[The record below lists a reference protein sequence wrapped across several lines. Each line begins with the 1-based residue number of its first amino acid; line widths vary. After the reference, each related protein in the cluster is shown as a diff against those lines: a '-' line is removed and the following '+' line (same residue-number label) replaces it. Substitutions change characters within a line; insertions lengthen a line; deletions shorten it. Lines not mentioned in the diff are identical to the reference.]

1 MRSFKEYL
9 TESVRKFDFRIK
21 VAQECTSEDETK
33 LKGLLERFSVAD
45 FKKTGKTPIQQLPLD
60 FPQVQNTEVHIYEVS
75 LNYPTTPQELLEYLS
90 SGMGV
95 NKANMV
101 VRNPRE
107 PSEEYQAEHTPREGA
122 LLNDGEYKESQN
134 AKHSDYFGN
143 EYNVKFLQ
151 GLTADLKKMREARG
165 EVIPSTADG
174 KTTNEIPQ
182 NNKSPIQQSNYDPR
196 KK

>member
-107 PSEEYQAEHTPREGA
+107 PSEEYQAEHTPRDGA
-122 LLNDGEYKESQN
+122 LLLDGEYKESQN

-143 EYNVKFLQ
+143 EYNVKFSIPPRY
-151 GLTADLKKMREARG
+151 KKS
-165 EVIPSTADG
+165 V
-174 KTTNEIPQ
+174 
-182 NNKSPIQQSNYDPR
+182 
-196 KK
+196 

>member
-107 PSEEYQAEHTPREGA
+107 PSEEYQAEHTPRDGA
-122 LLNDGEYKESQN
+122 LLLDGEYKESQN